1 MRRKVMSH
9 ESVSAFCL
17 EMALLVH
24 AGISAEDG
32 LYLLAEDA
40 EMQKEEKMLTEMAQ
54 VLGEAEPLSQAVRRA
69 GDFPSLCGRY
79 DRDRGAGRPAGGKSP
94 VALGVL

>member
-1 MRRKVMSH
+1 METDEIIRRNTVTKQEMRGKMRRKVMSH

-40 EMQKEEKMLTEMAQ
+40 ADAKEEK
-54 VLGEAEPLSQAVRRA
+54 
-69 GDFPSLCGRY
+69 C
-79 DRDRGAGRPAGGKSP
+79 
-94 VALGVL
+94 

>member
-17 EMALLVH
+17 EMALLIH

-40 EMQKEEKMLTEMAQ
+40 ADAKEEKNA
-54 VLGEAEPLSQAVRRA
+54 
-69 GDFPSLCGRY
+69 
-79 DRDRGAGRPAGGKSP
+79 DRDGASAW
-94 VALGVL
+94 

>member
-40 EMQKEEKMLTEMAQ
+40 ADAKEEK
-54 VLGEAEPLSQAVRRA
+54 
-69 GDFPSLCGRY
+69 C
-79 DRDRGAGRPAGGKSP
+79 
-94 VALGVL
+94 